1 MNSQELS
8 MLYYSLT
15 NIPPLADTED
25 SYFSDKH
32 MMNNRELCGQVQGY
46 VTEIHKAFNPNI
58 SATLKVS
65 PLNKNG
71 AKFTLRSINSNKGY
85 TGNVYA
91 VAGKN
96 NIIAKIIDIFQ
107 NGAQTLT

>member
-65 PLNKNG
+65 SLNKNG
-71 AKFTLRSINSNKGY
+71 AQFTLRSITSNKGSK
-85 TGNVYA
+85 GNV
-91 VAGKN
+91 
-96 NIIAKIIDIFQ
+96 
-107 NGAQTLT
+107 